1 MSLRLTGFCAGYG
14 RVPVVRDINLEI
26 ATGQIVGLLG
36 ANGAGK
42 TTLMRAVS
50 GLATV
55 QGGRIE
61 FAGNDVTSLSSAD
74 LVARGLIQVP
84 QGRHLFGEMSVRENL
99 EMGAYLVAGQDEKA
113 RMQEV
118 FSLFPILR
126 ERERQAAA
134 LLSGGEQQMLA
145 VGRALMSGPRC
156 LLMDEPSLGLAP
168 KAFDLILD
176 VVKRINAAG
185 TTVFIAEQNA
195 RKVLR
200 VAHHCYVLEN
210 GRIASEGESAVL
222 LADDRIQR
230 SYLGV
235 AHA

>member
-1 MSLRLTGFCAGYG
+1 MSLRLTEFCAGYG
-14 RVPVVRDINLEI
+14 RVPVVRDINLKI
-26 ATGQIVGLLG
+26 ATGRIVGLLG

-99 EMGAYLVAGQDEKA
+99 EMGAYLVAGEAEKT

-168 KAFDLILD
+168 KAFDLIID

-200 VAHHCYVLEN
+200 VAHYCYVLEN
-210 GRIASEGESAVL
+210 GRIAAEGESDVL

>member
-1 MSLRLTGFCAGYG
+1 MTLRLSHFCAGYG
-14 RVPVVRDINLEI
+14 RVPVVRDISLEI
-26 ATGQIVGLLG
+26 GKGRIVGLLG

-42 TTLMRAVS
+42 TTLMRAIS

-55 QGGRIE
+55 QGGSVE
-61 FAGNDVTSLSSAD
+61 FAGGNITGWSSARR
-74 LVARGLIQVP
+74 VARGLVQVP

-99 EMGAYLVAGQDEKA
+99 EMGAYLITPPSAQT
-113 RMQEV
+113 RMQDV

-145 VGRALMSGPRC
+145 IGRALMSGPRC
-156 LLMDEPSLGLAP
+156 LLMDEPSMGLAP
-168 KAFDLILD
+168 KTFDLIID
-176 VVKRINAAG
+176 VIKRINEGG

-200 VAHHCYVLEN
+200 IAHYGYVLEN
-210 GRIASEGESAVL
+210 GQVATEGESNAL
-222 LADDRIQR
+222 LADDRIQH

-235 AHA
+235 AHS

>member
-1 MSLRLTGFCAGYG
+1 MTLRLTNFCAGYG
-14 RVPVVRDINLEI
+14 RVPVVRDISLAIGE
-26 ATGQIVGLLG
+26 GRIVGLLG

-50 GLATV
+50 GLATM
-55 QGGRIE
+55 QGGSVE
-61 FAGNDVTSLSSAD
+61 FAGSDVTGLSSAQR
-74 LVARGLIQVP
+74 VVRGLIQVP

-99 EMGAYLVAGQDEKA
+99 EMGAYLVADRIA
-113 RMQEV
+113 RERLKHV

-126 ERERQAAA
+126 ERERQPAA

-168 KAFDLILD
+168 KTFDLILE
-176 VVKRINAAG
+176 VVKRINGDG

-200 VAHHCYVLEN
+200 VAHYCYVLEN
-210 GRIASEGESAVL
+210 GRIATEGESAAL

-235 AHA
+235 AHS

>member
-14 RVPVVRDINLEI
+14 RVPVVREINLDIGE
-26 ATGQIVGLLG
+26 GRIVGLLG

-50 GLATV
+50 GLATM

-99 EMGAYLVAGQDEKA
+99 EMGAYLVSGQDEKA

-176 VVKRINAAG
+176 VVKRINAGG

-200 VAHHCYVLEN
+200 VAHYCYVLEN
-210 GRIASEGESAVL
+210 GRIATEGASSVL

>member
-1 MSLRLTGFCAGYG
+1 MTLRLTGFCAGYG
-14 RVPVVRDINLEI
+14 RVPVVRDINLDIGE
-26 ATGQIVGLLG
+26 GRIVGLLG

-50 GLATV
+50 GLATL

-176 VVKRINAAG
+176 VVKRINANG

-200 VAHHCYVLEN
+200 VAHYCYVLEN
-210 GRIASEGESAVL
+210 GRIAYEGESSVL

>member
-1 MSLRLTGFCAGYG
+1 MTLRLTEFCAGYG
-14 RVPVVRDINLEI
+14 RVPVVRDISLTIGE
-26 ATGQIVGLLG
+26 GRIVGLLG

-42 TTLMRAVS
+42 STLMRAMS
-50 GLATV
+50 GLATM

-61 FAGNDVTSLSSAD
+61 FAGSDVTGFSSAE

-99 EMGAYLVAGQDEKA
+99 EMGAYLVPGQAEKA
-113 RMQEV
+113 RMQDV

-126 ERERQAAA
+126 ERERQPAA

-176 VVKRINAAG
+176 VVKRINGSG

-200 VAHHCYVLEN
+200 VAHYCYVLES
-210 GRIASEGESAVL
+210 GRIATEGESSVL

-235 AHA
+235 SHS

>member
-1 MSLRLTGFCAGYG
+1 MLRLSHFCAGYG
-14 RVPVVRDINLEI
+14 RIPVVRDVTLEI
-26 ATGQIVGLLG
+26 EEGRIVGLLG

-50 GLATV
+50 GLATM
-55 QGGRIE
+55 QGGSLE
-61 FAGNDVTSLSSAD
+61 FEGSDFSGLSSAD
-74 LVARGLIQVP
+74 RVARGLIQVP

-99 EMGAYLVAGQDEKA
+99 EMGAYLVARKA
-113 RMQEV
+113 IGTRMREV

-126 ERERQAAA
+126 ERERQPAAV
-134 LLSGGEQQMLA
+134 LSGGEQQMLA

-168 KAFDLILD
+168 KTFDLILD
-176 VVKRINAAG
+176 VLKRINEGG

-200 VAHHCYVLEN
+200 VAHYGYVLEN
-210 GRIASEGESAVL
+210 GRIATEGESRAL

-235 AHA
+235 ARS

>member
-1 MSLRLTGFCAGYG
+1 MTLRLANFSAGYG
-14 RVPVVRDINLEI
+14 RVPVVRDISLEI
-26 ATGQIVGLLG
+26 ADGRIVGLLG

-55 QGGRIE
+55 QGGRVVLTGDDITQ
-61 FAGNDVTSLSSAD
+61 VSSAER
-74 LVARGLIQVP
+74 VARGLIQVP
-84 QGRHLFGEMSVRENL
+84 QGRHLFRDMSVRENL
-99 EMGAYLVAGQDEKA
+99 EMGAYLVGVDVAQ
-113 RMQEV
+113 RRIQEV
-118 FSLFPILR
+118 FALFPILR
-126 ERERQAAA
+126 ERERQLAA

-145 VGRALMSGPRC
+145 VGRALMSGPRY

-168 KAFDLILD
+168 KAFDLILE
-176 VVKRINAAG
+176 VVQRINATG

-195 RKVLR
+195 HKVLR
-200 VAHHCYVLEN
+200 VAHYCYVLEN
-210 GRIASEGESAVL
+210 GRIAIEGESAVL

-235 AHA
+235 SKQ

>member
-1 MSLRLTGFCAGYG
+1 
-14 RVPVVRDINLEI
+14 
-26 ATGQIVGLLG
+26 
-36 ANGAGK
+36 
-42 TTLMRAVS
+42 
-50 GLATV
+50 
-55 QGGRIE
+55 
-61 FAGNDVTSLSSAD
+61 
-74 LVARGLIQVP
+74 
-84 QGRHLFGEMSVRENL
+84 
-99 EMGAYLVAGQDEKA
+99 
-113 RMQEV
+113 MQEV

-176 VVKRINAAG
+176 VIKRINAAG

-200 VAHHCYVLEN
+200 VVHYCYVLEN
-210 GRIASEGESAVL
+210 GRIAAEGESSLL

>member
-1 MSLRLTGFCAGYG
+1 MTLRLTRFCAGYG
-14 RVPVVRDINLEI
+14 RVPVVRNISLEI
-26 ATGQIVGLLG
+26 GEGQIVGLLG

-42 TTLMRAVS
+42 TTLMRALS
-50 GLATV
+50 GLVTM

-61 FAGNDVTSLSSAD
+61 FSGRDVTGWPSARR
-74 LVARGLIQVP
+74 VAYGLIQVP

-99 EMGAYLVAGQDEKA
+99 EMGAYLVASEATQT

-118 FSLFPILR
+118 FSLFPILQ
-126 ERERQAAA
+126 ERERQPAA

-168 KAFDLILD
+168 KTFDLILD
-176 VVKRINAAG
+176 VVKRINSAG
-185 TTVFIAEQNA
+185 TTVFVAEQNA

-200 VAHHCYVLEN
+200 IAHYAYVLEN
-210 GRIASEGESAVL
+210 GRIVAEGESHTL

-235 AHA
+235 AHS

>member
-14 RVPVVRDINLEI
+14 RVPVVRDINLDI
-26 ATGQIVGLLG
+26 ADGRIVGLLG

-50 GLATV
+50 GLATM

-99 EMGAYLVAGQDEKA
+99 EMGAYLVAGQAEKT

-176 VVKRINAAG
+176 VVKRINAGG

-200 VAHHCYVLEN
+200 VAHYCYVLEN
-210 GRIASEGESAVL
+210 GRIATEGESSVL

-235 AHA
+235 ADA

>member
-1 MSLRLTGFCAGYG
+1 MSLRLTEFCAGYG

-26 ATGQIVGLLG
+26 GEGRIVGLLG

-42 TTLMRAVS
+42 TTLMRAIS
-50 GLATV
+50 GLTTM

-61 FAGNDVTSLSSAD
+61 FAGNDVTGLSSAD

-113 RMQEV
+113 RMLEV

-176 VVKRINAAG
+176 VVKRINGAG

-200 VAHHCYVLEN
+200 IAHYCYVLEN
-210 GRIASEGESAVL
+210 GRIATEGESGVL

-235 AHA
+235 AHS

>member
-1 MSLRLTGFCAGYG
+1 MSLRLTEFCAGYG

-26 ATGQIVGLLG
+26 AAGRIVGLLG

-61 FAGNDVTSLSSAD
+61 FAGNDVTSLSSAG

-99 EMGAYLVAGQDEKA
+99 EMGAYLVAGEAEKT

-200 VAHHCYVLEN
+200 VAHYCYVLEN
-210 GRIASEGESAVL
+210 GRIATEGESDVL

>member
-1 MSLRLTGFCAGYG
+1 MTLRLTGFCAGYG
-14 RVPVVRDINLEI
+14 RVPVVRDIGLEI
-26 ATGQIVGLLG
+26 AEGQIVGLLG

-42 TTLMRAVS
+42 TTLMRAIS
-50 GLATV
+50 GLATM

-61 FAGNDVTSLSSAD
+61 FIGHDVTGLSSAA
-74 LVARGLIQVP
+74 LVARGLVQVP

-99 EMGAYLVAGQDEKA
+99 EMGAYLVAGQVA
-113 RMQEV
+113 QTRMQEV

-126 ERERQAAA
+126 ERQRQPAA

-145 VGRALMSGPRC
+145 VGRALMSEPRC

-176 VVKRINAAG
+176 VVKRINGGG
-185 TTVFIAEQNA
+185 TAVFIAEQNA

-200 VAHHCYVLEN
+200 IAHYCYVLEN
-210 GRIASEGESAVL
+210 GRISTEGESAAL

>member
-1 MSLRLTGFCAGYG
+1 MTLRLTNFSAGYG
-14 RVPVVRDINLEI
+14 RVPVVRDISLEI
-26 ATGQIVGLLG
+26 TAGKIVGLLG
-36 ANGAGK
+36 ANGTGK
-42 TTLMRAVS
+42 TTLMRGVS
-50 GLATV
+50 GLATM

-61 FAGNDVTSLSSAD
+61 LDGNDVTSLSSAE

-99 EMGAYLVAGQDEKA
+99 EMGAYRVASQAAKS

-118 FSLFPILR
+118 FSLFPILC
-126 ERERQAAA
+126 ERERQPAA

-176 VVKRINAAG
+176 VVKRINSSG

-200 VAHHCYVLEN
+200 IAHYAYVLEN
-210 GRIASEGESAVL
+210 GRIATEGDSAML

>member
-1 MSLRLTGFCAGYG
+1 MTLRLINFSAGYG
-14 RVPVVRDINLEI
+14 RVSVVSDINLDTGE
-26 ATGQIVGLLG
+26 GQIVGLLG

-42 TTLMRAVS
+42 TTLLRAVS

-55 QGGRIE
+55 QGGRID
-61 FAGNDVTSLSSAD
+61 FAGSDVTAMSSAQRVALG
-74 LVARGLIQVP
+74 LVQVP
-84 QGRHLFGEMSVRENL
+84 QGRHLFRDMSVRENL
-99 EMGAYLVAGQDEKA
+99 EMGAYLVAGRA
-113 RMQEV
+113 THTRMQAV

-126 ERERQAAA
+126 ERERQPAA

-176 VVKRINAAG
+176 VVKRINGAG

-200 VAHHCYVLEN
+200 VAHYCYVLEN
-210 GRIASEGESAVL
+210 GRITAEGESALL
-222 LADDRIQR
+222 LADDRIQC

-235 AHA
+235 AHP

>member
-1 MSLRLTGFCAGYG
+1 MTLRLTSFTAGYG
-14 RVPVVRDINLEI
+14 RVRVVRDISLEI
-26 ATGQIVGLLG
+26 AEGRIVGLLG

-50 GLATV
+50 GLATR
-55 QGGRIE
+55 QAGRIE
-61 FAGNDVTSLSSAD
+61 FAGSDVTGWSSD
-74 LVARGLIQVP
+74 RRVAHGLIQVP
-84 QGRHLFGEMSVRENL
+84 QGRHLFAEMSVRENL
-99 EMGAYLVAGQDEKA
+99 EMGAYLVASPAAQE

-156 LLMDEPSLGLAP
+156 LLLDEPSLGLAP

-176 VVKRINAAG
+176 VIKRVNGGGA
-185 TTVFIAEQNA
+185 TVFIAEQNA

-200 VAHHCYVLEN
+200 IAHYCYVLEN
-210 GRIASEGESAVL
+210 GRIATEGESATL
-222 LADDRIQR
+222 LADDRIQH

-235 AHA
+235 SHP

>member
-1 MSLRLTGFCAGYG
+1 MTLRLTSFTAGYG
-14 RVPVVRDINLEI
+14 RVRVVRDISLEI
-26 ATGQIVGLLG
+26 AEGRIVGLLG

-50 GLATV
+50 GLATR
-55 QGGRIE
+55 QAGRIE
-61 FAGNDVTSLSSAD
+61 FAGSDVTGWSSD
-74 LVARGLIQVP
+74 RRVAHGLIQVP
-84 QGRHLFGEMSVRENL
+84 QGRHLFAEMSVRENL
-99 EMGAYLVAGQDEKA
+99 EMGAYLVAGQAAQE

-156 LLMDEPSLGLAP
+156 LLLDEPSLGLAP

-176 VVKRINAAG
+176 VIKRVNGGGA
-185 TTVFIAEQNA
+185 TVFIAEQNA

-200 VAHHCYVLEN
+200 IAHYCYVLEN
-210 GRIASEGESAVL
+210 GRIATEGDSATL
-222 LADDRIQR
+222 LADDRIQH

-235 AHA
+235 SHP

>member
-14 RVPVVRDINLEI
+14 RVPVVREINLDIGE
-26 ATGQIVGLLG
+26 GRIVGLLG

-50 GLATV
+50 GLATM

-99 EMGAYLVAGQDEKA
+99 EMGAYLVSGQDEKA

-145 VGRALMSGPRC
+145 VGRALMLGPRC

-176 VVKRINAAG
+176 VVKRINAGG

-200 VAHHCYVLEN
+200 VAHYCYVLEN
-210 GRIASEGESAVL
+210 GRIATEGESSML

>member
-14 RVPVVRDINLEI
+14 RVPVVREINLDIGE
-26 ATGQIVGLLG
+26 GRIVGLLG

-50 GLATV
+50 GLATM

-74 LVARGLIQVP
+74 LVARGLVQVP

-99 EMGAYLVAGQDEKA
+99 EMGAYLVSGQDEKA

-176 VVKRINAAG
+176 VVKRINAGG

-200 VAHHCYVLEN
+200 IAHYCYVLEN
-210 GRIASEGESAVL
+210 GRIATEGESSML

>member
-1 MSLRLTGFCAGYG
+1 MTLRLANFSAGYG
-14 RVPVVRDINLEI
+14 RVPVVRDITLEI
-26 ATGQIVGLLG
+26 GEGQIVGLLG

-42 TTLMRAVS
+42 TTLLRAVS

-55 QGGRIE
+55 QGGSID
-61 FAGNDVTSLSSAD
+61 FAGSDVTTVSSAHR
-74 LVARGLIQVP
+74 VARGLIQVP
-84 QGRHLFGEMSVRENL
+84 QGRHLFREMSVRENL
-99 EMGAYLVAGQDEKA
+99 EMGAYLVAGRFAHA
-113 RMQEV
+113 RMHDV

-126 ERERQAAA
+126 ERERQPAA

-168 KAFDLILD
+168 KTFDLILD
-176 VVKRINAAG
+176 IVKRINGAG

-200 VAHHCYVLEN
+200 VAHYCYVLEN
-210 GRIASEGESAVL
+210 GRIAAEGESMAL

-235 AHA
+235 AHS

>member
-1 MSLRLTGFCAGYG
+1 MTLRLTNLCAGYG
-14 RVPVVRDINLEI
+14 RVPVVRDISLDIGE
-26 ATGQIVGLLG
+26 GRIVGLLG

-50 GLATV
+50 GLVTM
-55 QGGRIE
+55 QGGGVE
-61 FAGNDVTSLSSAD
+61 FAGRDVTHLSSAQR
-74 LVARGLIQVP
+74 VARGLIQVP

-99 EMGAYLVAGQDEKA
+99 EMGAYLVVDRVA
-113 RMQEV
+113 RARLLDV

-126 ERERQAAA
+126 ERERQPAA

-168 KAFDLILD
+168 KTFDLILE
-176 VVKRINAAG
+176 VVKRINADG

-200 VAHHCYVLEN
+200 VAHYCYVMEN
-210 GRIASEGESAVL
+210 GRIATEGDSTAL

-235 AHA
+235 ANS